1 MSRLRIIALGVAA
14 CMAGIALSVAL
25 ASTGVPAAAAAG
37 GSAPQIFYSDPGDDS
52 IGGAN
57 LDGTGVDNT
66 FITGA
71 SGLQEMT
78 AVNGYLYWANGTAK
92 TIGRASLDGS
102 GVNQSFISTGG
113 ANGPVGVAVEGQY
126 IYWTDGGD
134 DTIGRANLDG
144 SGVDNAFIST
154 GSTSPVGIAV
164 DSNYIYW
171 TDASAGDSIG
181 RANLDG
187 TGVNTS
193 FISGLSYPLGVA
205 VNASHIYWS
214 TGDDGSIGRAN
225 LDGSGVNGSFISAG
239 EAAQIAIDSSKVY
252 WLDCHNETI
261 EDASLSGSGK
271 PKTVATVGGGCYA
284 EGLALPVTLS
294 TTTATAP
301 VLTVSGN
308 VAPVKGTVLI
318 RKPGTS
324 TFVALSSAASI
335 PLGSTINA
343 TNGTVAV
350 TVATP
355 AGGTESGD
363 FYDGEFTLT
372 QAKNGFAEE
381 TLAGG
386 SFADCPSHKSGRS
399 VTDASASGKTVV
411 RKLWGNAH
419 GSFKT
424 SGRAGAATVL
434 GTTWL
439 TEDLCDGTL
448 FKAVVHNITVTSAAH
463 PSKKHLVVQGKSY
476 FVPLR

>member
-1 MSRLRIIALGVAA
+1 MSRLRIIGLGAAA
-14 CMAGIALSVAL
+14 CAAGIVLSLAL
-25 ASTGVPAAAAAG
+25 AGGGVPAATAAS
-37 GSAPQIFYSDPGDDS
+37 GSPQIFYSDPGADS
-52 IGGAN
+52 IGGAK

-66 FITGA
+66 FIGGA

-102 GVNQSFISTGG
+102 GVNQSFIATGG
-113 ANGPVGVAVEGQY
+113 ANGPVGVAVNGQY
-126 IYWTDGGD
+126 VYWTDGGD

-144 SGVDNAFIST
+144 TAVNNAFIST

-164 DSNYIYW
+164 DANYIYW

-187 TGVNTS
+187 TAVNTS
-193 FISGLSYPLGVA
+193 FISGLSYPLGIA

-214 TGDDGSIGRAN
+214 TGDDGAIGRAN
-225 LDGSGVNGSFISAG
+225 LDGSGVNQSFISSG

-252 WLDCHNETI
+252 WLDCHSEAI
-261 EDASLSGSGK
+261 EDASLAGSGSAK
-271 PKTVATVGGGCYA
+271 KVATVGGGCYA

-294 TTTATAP
+294 TAGAP

-324 TFVALSSAASI
+324 TFVPLSSATSV

-343 TNGTVAV
+343 TNGTVAI

-372 QAKNGFAEE
+372 QSSNGVADE

-386 SFADCPSHKSGRS
+386 SFAGCPSHKSDRQ

-419 GSFKT
+419 GTFKT
-424 SGRAGAATVL
+424 SGRAAAATVL

-448 FKAVVHNITVTSAAH
+448 FKAVVHNITVASLAR
-463 PSKKHLVVQGKSY
+463 PSKKHLVVQGHTY
-476 FVPLR
+476 FVPLG

>member
-1 MSRLRIIALGVAA
+1 MSRLRQIVLGALA
-14 CMAGIALSVAL
+14 CTAGILL
-25 ASTGVPAAAAAG
+25 AVSLAGTGVPAATAAG
-37 GSAPQIFYSDPGDDS
+37 GAAPQIFYSDPGSNS
-52 IGGAN
+52 IGGADLN
-57 LDGTGVDNT
+57 GTGVDNT

-92 TIGRASLDGS
+92 TIGRASLNGT

-113 ANGPVGVAVEGQY
+113 ANGPVGVAVNGQY
-126 IYWTDGGD
+126 VYWTDGGD

-144 SGVDNAFIST
+144 TGVNNAFIST
-154 GSTSPVGIAV
+154 GTTSPVGIAV
-164 DSNYIYW
+164 DSSYIYW
-171 TDASAGDSIG
+171 TDASAGSSIG

-187 TGVNTS
+187 TGANAS
-193 FISGLSYPLGVA
+193 FISGLSYPLGIA
-205 VNASHIYWS
+205 VNASSIYWS

-225 LDGSGVNGSFISAG
+225 LNGSGVNGTFISAG

-252 WLDCHNETI
+252 WLDCHTEKI
-261 EDASLSGSGK
+261 EAASLSGGS
-271 PKTVATVGGGCYA
+271 PKAIATVGGGCYA
-284 EGLALPVTLS
+284 EGLALPVAQS
-294 TTTATAP
+294 TGTTTAP
-301 VLTVSGN
+301 VLTVSGD

-324 TFVALSSAASI
+324 TFVPLSSAANI

-343 TNGTVAV
+343 THGTVAV

-355 AGGTESGD
+355 SGGTESGD

-372 QAKNGFAEE
+372 QSKNGFAAE
-381 TLAGG
+381 TLSGG
-386 SFADCPSHKSGRS
+386 SFARCPRKKSALS
-399 VTDASASGKTVV
+399 ATAASASAKTVI
-411 RKLWGNAH
+411 RKLWGKAH

-424 SGRAGAATVL
+424 SGRAAAATVL

-448 FKAVVHNITVTSAAH
+448 FKAVVDSITVTSVAH
-463 PSKKHLVVQGKSY
+463 PRKKHLVAQGKTY
-476 FVPLR
+476 FVPLG

>member
-1 MSRLRIIALGVAA
+1 MSRLRIIVLGVVA
-14 CMAGIALSVAL
+14 CTAGLVLSVAL
-25 ASTGVPAAAAAG
+25 ASTGVPAATAAG
-37 GSAPQIFYSDPGDDS
+37 GSAPQIFYSDPGADS
-52 IGGAN
+52 IGGSN

-78 AVNGYLYWANGTAK
+78 AVNGYLYWANGTTK
-92 TIGRASLDGS
+92 TIGRANLDGS

-113 ANGPVGVAVEGQY
+113 ANGPVGVAVDGQY
-126 IYWTDGGD
+126 VYWTDGGD

-144 SGVDNAFIST
+144 TGVNNAFIST
-154 GSTSPVGIAV
+154 GTTSPVGIAV
-164 DSNYIYW
+164 DSSYIYW

-193 FISGLSYPLGVA
+193 FISGLSYPLGIA

-225 LDGSGVNGSFISAG
+225 LDGSGVNQSFISSG

-252 WLDCHNETI
+252 WLDCHSETI
-261 EDASLSGSGK
+261 EDASLSGGGS

-284 EGLALPVTLS
+284 EGLALAVTQS
-294 TTTATAP
+294 TTTAP

-324 TFVALSSAASI
+324 TFVPLSSVASI

-355 AGGTESGD
+355 TGGTESGD

-372 QAKNGFAEE
+372 QAKSGFADE
-381 TLAGG
+381 TLTGG
-386 SFADCPSHKSGRS
+386 SFAGCPSNKSARS
-399 VTDASASGKTVV
+399 ATDASASAKRVV

-448 FKAVVHNITVTSAAH
+448 FKAVVHNITVTSVAR
-463 PSKKHLVVQGKSY
+463 PSKKHLVVQGQTY
-476 FVPLR
+476 FVPLG